1 MLGFPHPLPQ
11 IPMSAQPSFLS
22 LAHQKKLRCEKFL
35 DEMERVMPWSAM
47 LDAIAPYYTEQLVG
61 RKRKELKMMLKIHF
75 LQQWYDLSDP
85 GMEEAI
91 YDRNS
96 FQKFLEIDLLGEGV
110 PDETTILNFRHLLE
124 EHGLQEQFLVIVNDI
139 LAKRGLIV
147 MHGTITDATI
157 VAAPPSTKNKEGKR
171 DPEMHQTKKGNQWF
185 FGMKAHIG
193 TDTKGFVHTVEVT
206 KASVHDGAVQHR
218 LYHGQEKAKFGD
230 SAYQSKEKKRKARK
244 SGIFWGVA
252 DKAARNHSLSAAQL
266 KRNHQTSGVRS
277 FVEHPF
283 QVLKC
288 QWHHRKVRYRG
299 LKKNGLQFVGLFAL
313 CNLFRARKALLT
325 MA

>member
-1 MLGFPHPLPQ
+1 
-11 IPMSAQPSFLS
+11 MSAQASFLS
-22 LAHQKKLRCEKFL
+22 IAHNKKLRCEKFL

-47 LDAIAPYYTEQLVG
+47 MDAIAPFYTEKQLG
-61 RKRKELKMMLKIHF
+61 RKHKELKMMLKIHF
-75 LQQWYDLSDP
+75 LQQWYDVSDP

-96 FQKFLEIDLLGEGV
+96 FQKFLEIDLLGDTV

-124 EHGLQEQFLVIVNDI
+124 EHDLQEQFLIIVNNL
-139 LAKRGLIV
+139 LAKHGITV
-147 MHGTITDATI
+147 KHGTITDATI
-157 VAAPPSTKNKEGKR
+157 IAAPPSVKNKEKKR
-171 DPEMHQTKKGNQWF
+171 DPEMHQTKKGNQWY

-193 TDTKGFVHTVEVT
+193 TDTKGFVHTVEIT
-206 KASVHDGAVQHR
+206 KASVSDGNVQER
-218 LYHGQEKAKFGD
+218 LYHGEEKAKFGD

-252 DKAARNHSLSAAQL
+252 DKSARNHPLSRSQR

-288 QWHHRKVRYRG
+288 QWNHRKVRYRG
-299 LKKNGLQFVGLFAL
+299 LRKNGLQFTGLFAL
-313 CNLFRARKALLT
+313 CNLFRARKALLAMT
-325 MA
+325 

>member
-1 MLGFPHPLPQ
+1 
-11 IPMSAQPSFLS
+11 MSAQPSFLS
-22 LAHQKKLRCEKFL
+22 IAHQKKLRCEKFL
-35 DEMERVMPWSAM
+35 DEMEKVMPWSAM
-47 LDAIAPYYTEQLVG
+47 LSTIAPFYAEKDVG
-61 RKRKELKMMLKIHF
+61 RKHKELKMMLKIHF

-96 FQKFLEIDLLGEGV
+96 FQKFLELDLLGDGV

-124 EHGLQEQFLVIVNDI
+124 EHKLQEQFLVIINDI
-139 LAKRGLIV
+139 LAARGLIL

-157 VAAPPSTKNKEGKR
+157 VAAPPSVKNKEKKR
-171 DPEMHQTKKGNQWF
+171 DPEMHQTKKGNQWY

-206 KASVHDGAVQHR
+206 KASVSDASVQDR
-218 LYHGQEKAKFGD
+218 LYHGKEKAKFGD
-230 SAYQSKEKKRKARK
+230 SAYQSMEKKRKARK
-244 SGIFWGVA
+244 AKIFWGVV
-252 DKAARNHSLSAAQL
+252 DKRTRNHALSSSQK

-283 QVLKC
+283 QVIKC

-299 LKKNGLQFVGLFAL
+299 LKKNGLQFTGLFAL
-313 CNLFRARKALLT
+313 CNIFRARKALLA

>member
-1 MLGFPHPLPQ
+1 MIGFPHPLPQ
-11 IPMSAQPSFLS
+11 IPMSSQASFLS
-22 LAHQKKLRCEKFL
+22 IAHQKKLRCEKFL
-35 DEMERVMPWSAM
+35 DEMERVMPWKEM
-47 LDAIAPYYTEQLVG
+47 LNAIAPFYVEKALG
-61 RKRKELKMMLKIHF
+61 RKHKELKMMLKIYF

-96 FQKFLEIDLLGEGV
+96 FQKFLEIDLLGDSV

-124 EHGLQEQFLVIVNDI
+124 KHALQEQFLIIVNGI
-139 LAKRGLIV
+139 LEQRGITV
-147 MHGTITDATI
+147 KHGTITDATI
-157 VAAPPSTKNKEGKR
+157 IAAPPSTKNKEKKR
-171 DPEMHQTKKGNQWF
+171 DPEMHQTKKGNQWY

-193 TDTKGFVHTVEVT
+193 TDTKGFVHTIEVT
-206 KASVHDGAVQHR
+206 KASVHDGEMQDL
-218 LYHGQEKAKFGD
+218 LYHGGEKAKFGD
-230 SAYQSKEKKRKARK
+230 SAYQSKEKKQKARK
-244 SGIFWGVA
+244 AKIFWGVA
-252 DKAARNHSLSAAQL
+252 DKAARNHPLSRSQK

-283 QVLKC
+283 QVIKC

-299 LKKNGLQFVGLFAL
+299 LKKNGLQFTGLFAL
-313 CNLFRARKALLT
+313 CNLFRARKALLI

>member
-1 MLGFPHPLPQ
+1 
-11 IPMSAQPSFLS
+11 MSAQASFLS
-22 LAHQKKLRCEKFL
+22 IAHQKKLRCEKFL
-35 DEMERVMPWSAM
+35 DEMERVMPWPAM
-47 LDAIAPYYTEQLVG
+47 LDAIAPFYTEKQVG

-96 FQKFLEIDLLGEGV
+96 FQKFLEIDLLGDGV

-124 EHGLQEQFLVIVNDI
+124 EHGLQEKFLVIVND
-139 LAKRGLIV
+139 LLLERGLIV
-147 MHGTITDATI
+147 LRGTITDATI
-157 VAAPPSTKNKEGKR
+157 VAAPPSVKNKEKKR
-171 DPEMHQTKKGNQWF
+171 DPEMHQTKKGNQWY

-206 KASVHDGAVQHR
+206 KASVPDGSVQQR
-218 LYHGQEKAKFGD
+218 LYHGKEQAKFGD
-230 SAYQSKEKKRKARK
+230 SAYQSKEKKRAARK

-252 DKAARNHSLSAAQL
+252 DKGARNHPLSVAKR
-266 KRNHQTSGVRS
+266 KRNNKTSGVRS

-299 LKKNGLQFVGLFAL
+299 LRKNGLQFTGLFAL
-313 CNLFRARKALLT
+313 CNLFRARKALLA

>member
-1 MLGFPHPLPQ
+1 MLGFRHPLPK
-11 IPMSAQPSFLS
+11 IPMSVQASFLS
-22 LAHQKKLRCEKFL
+22 IAHEKTLKCEKFL
-35 DEMERVMPWSAM
+35 NEMQQVMPWKQM
-47 LDAIAPYYTEQLVG
+47 TDGIAPFYTEKDIG
-61 RKRKELKMMLKIHF
+61 RKHKELTMMLKIHF

-96 FQKFLEIDLLGEGV
+96 FQKFLGIDLLSDRV

-124 EHGLQEQFLVIVNDI
+124 KHGLQEQFLVIVNDL
-139 LAKRGLIV
+139 LAMRGLMV
-147 MHGTITDATI
+147 KHGTITDATI
-157 VAAPPSTKNKEGKR
+157 IAAPPSTKNKEKKR
-171 DPEMHQTKKGNQWF
+171 DPEMHQTKKGNQWY

-193 TDTKGFVHTVEVT
+193 TDTKGFVHTIEVT
-206 KASVHDGAVQHR
+206 KASVSDGTVQER
-218 LYHGQEKAKFGD
+218 LYHGEEKAKFGD
-230 SAYQSKEKKRKARK
+230 SAYQSKEKKQKARAAK
-244 SGIFWGVA
+244 IYWGVA
-252 DKAARNHSLSAAQL
+252 DKGSRNHPLSASQK

-283 QVLKC
+283 QVIKC

-299 LKKNGLQFVGLFAL
+299 LRKNGLQFTGLFAL
-313 CNLFRARKALLT
+313 CNLYRARKALLA

>member
-1 MLGFPHPLPQ
+1 
-11 IPMSAQPSFLS
+11 MSAQASFLS
-22 LAHQKKLRCEKFL
+22 IAHQKKLRCEKFL
-35 DEMERVMPWSAM
+35 HEMDHVMPWKEM
-47 LDAIAPYYTEQLVG
+47 MDAIAPFYTEKDVG
-61 RKRKELKMMLKIHF
+61 RKHKELKMMLKIHF

-96 FQKFLEIDLLGEGV
+96 FQKFLEIDLLGDSV

-124 EHGLQEQFLVIVNDI
+124 EYGLQERFLEIVNI
-139 LAKRGLIV
+139 LLERRGILV
-147 MHGTITDATI
+147 KHGTITDATI
-157 VAAPPSTKNKEGKR
+157 VAAPPSTKNKEKKR

-206 KASVHDGAVQHR
+206 KASVPDGNVQER
-218 LYHGQEKAKFGD
+218 LYHGEEKAKFGD

-244 SGIFWGVA
+244 SGIFWGVT
-252 DKAARNHSLSAAQL
+252 DRAARNHPLSVSKE
-266 KRNHQTSGVRS
+266 KRNNKTSGVRS

-299 LKKNGLQFVGLFAL
+299 LRKNGLQFIGLFAL
-313 CNLFRARKALLT
+313 CNLFRARKMLLAT
-325 MA
+325 A

>member
-1 MLGFPHPLPQ
+1 MLGFQHPLPQ

-22 LAHQKKLRCEKFL
+22 IAHQKKLRCEKFL
-35 DEMERVMPWSAM
+35 NEMDRVMPWKQM
-47 LDAIAPYYTEQLVG
+47 LDAIAPFYTEKDVG
-61 RKRKELKMMLKIHF
+61 RKHKELKMMLKIHF

-96 FQKFLEIDLLGEGV
+96 FQKFLEIDLLAGGV

-139 LAKRGLIV
+139 LAERGLIV

-157 VAAPPSTKNKEGKR
+157 VAAPSSTKNKEKKR

-193 TDTKGFVHTVEVT
+193 TDTKGFVHTIEVT
-206 KASVHDGAVQHR
+206 KASVPDGKVQER
-218 LYHGQEKAKFGD
+218 LYHGKERAKFGD
-230 SAYQSKEKKRKARK
+230 SAYQSKEKKRRARK

-252 DKAARNHSLSAAQL
+252 DRAARNHPLSHTQRR
-266 KRNHQTSGVRS
+266 RNHQTSGVRS

-299 LKKNGLQFVGLFAL
+299 LRKNGLQFTGLFAL
-313 CNLFRARKALLT
+313 CNLYRARKMLLA

>member
-1 MLGFPHPLPQ
+1 
-11 IPMSAQPSFLS
+11 MSAQASFLS
-22 LAHQKKLRCEKFL
+22 IAHTKKLRCEKFL
-35 DEMERVMPWSAM
+35 DEMERVIPWSAM
-47 LDAIAPYYTEQLVG
+47 MNTIAPFYTEKQLG
-61 RKRKELKMMLKIHF
+61 RKHKELKMMLKIHF

-85 GMEEAI
+85 EMEETI
-91 YDRNS
+91 YDRTS
-96 FQKFLEIDLLGEGV
+96 FQKFLEIDLLSEHV

-124 EHGLQEQFLVIVNDI
+124 AHCLQEQFLIIVNDL
-139 LAKRGLIV
+139 LARRGITV
-147 MHGTITDATI
+147 KHGTITDATI
-157 VAAPPSTKNKEGKR
+157 VAAPPSTKNMEKKR
-171 DPEMHQTKKGNQWF
+171 DPEMHQTKKGNQWY

-206 KASVHDGAVQHR
+206 KASVSDGNVQER
-218 LYHGQEKAKFGD
+218 LYHGEEKAKFGD
-230 SAYQSKEKKRKARK
+230 SAYQSKEKKRRARK
-244 SGIFWGVA
+244 SGVYWGVA
-252 DKAARNHSLSAAQL
+252 DKPSHHHPLSASQK

-299 LKKNGLQFVGLFAL
+299 LRKNGLQFVGLFAL
-313 CNLFRARKALLT
+313 CNLFRARKALLA

>member
-1 MLGFPHPLPQ
+1 
-11 IPMSAQPSFLS
+11 MSAQPSFLS
-22 LAHQKKLRCEKFL
+22 IAHQKKLRCEKFL
-35 DEMERVMPWSAM
+35 DEMEKVMPWPAM
-47 LDAIAPYYTEQLVG
+47 LAAIAPFYTEKDVG
-61 RKRKELKMMLKIHF
+61 RKHKELKMMLKIHF

-96 FQKFLEIDLLGEGV
+96 FQKFLELDLLGDGV

-124 EHGLQEQFLVIVNDI
+124 EHGLQKWFLVIVNDL
-139 LAKRGLIV
+139 LAKQGIIV
-147 MHGTITDATI
+147 THGTITDATI
-157 VAAPPSTKNKEGKR
+157 IAAPPSVKNKEKKR
-171 DPEMHQTKKGNQWF
+171 DPEMHQTKKGNQWY

-193 TDTKGFVHTVEVT
+193 TDTKGFVHTIEVT
-206 KASVHDGAVQHR
+206 KASVADGNVQER
-218 LYHGQEKAKFGD
+218 LYHGKEKAKFGD
-230 SAYQSKEKKRKARK
+230 SAYQSREKKRAARNAK
-244 SGIFWGVA
+244 IFWGVT
-252 DKAARNHSLSAAQL
+252 DKASRNHPLSASQR
-266 KRNHQTSGVRS
+266 KRNNKTSGVRS

-299 LKKNGLQFVGLFAL
+299 LRKNGLQFTCLFAL
-313 CNLFRARKALLT
+313 CNLFRARKMLLA

>member
-1 MLGFPHPLPQ
+1 ML
-11 IPMSAQPSFLS
+11 ST
-22 LAHQKKLRCEKFL
+22 
-35 DEMERVMPWSAM
+35 
-47 LDAIAPYYTEQLVG
+47 IAPFYAEKDVG
-61 RKRKELKMMLKIHF
+61 RKHKELKMMLKIHF

-96 FQKFLEIDLLGEGV
+96 FQKFLELDLLGDGV

-124 EHGLQEQFLVIVNDI
+124 EHKLQEQFLVIINDI
-139 LAKRGLIV
+139 LAARGLIL

-157 VAAPPSTKNKEGKR
+157 VAAPPSVKNKEKKR
-171 DPEMHQTKKGNQWF
+171 DPEMHQTKKGNQWY

-206 KASVHDGAVQHR
+206 KASVSDASVQDR
-218 LYHGQEKAKFGD
+218 LYHGKEKAKFGD
-230 SAYQSKEKKRKARK
+230 SAYQSMEKKRKARK
-244 SGIFWGVA
+244 AKIFWGVV
-252 DKAARNHSLSAAQL
+252 DKRTRNHALSSSQK

-283 QVLKC
+283 QVIKC

-299 LKKNGLQFVGLFAL
+299 LKKNGLQFTGLFAL
-313 CNLFRARKALLT
+313 CNIFRARKALLA